1 MTRVIRRG
9 VEAGDAAA
17 MEVTPAAPDDPFL
30 AFRRD
35 HARVLGSLDALEA
48 SALVGGGPLDERP
61 LRELV
66 ALLERQFATHMAAE
80 DAVLYPA
87 LRTAFPEVG
96 GTIDPLLADHAE
108 LRATL
113 AALGELLALSPG
125 RARDEQLVVLAR
137 DFTDLLRLHIR
148 KEESLVLD
156 VASRVLSHAEIA
168 AMADGLVAFRREP
181 DDPRA
186 PRGR

>member
-1 MTRVIRRG
+1 
-9 VEAGDAAA
+9 
-17 MEVTPAAPDDPFL
+17 MESTPVQRDDPFL

-35 HARVLGSLDALEA
+35 HARVLGVLATLETNV
-48 SALVGGGPLDERP
+48 LGGGGSFDEQP
-61 LRELV
+61 LRDLV

-87 LRTAFPEVG
+87 LRRSFPEVG

-113 AALGELLALSPG
+113 AALGELLAHSPG
-125 RARDEQLVVLAR
+125 DARDEQLVVLAR

-156 VASRVLSHAEIA
+156 VASRVLSRAELA
-168 AMADGLVAFRREP
+168 AMADGLDAFRR
-181 DDPRA
+181 DTQDPRA

>member
-1 MTRVIRRG
+1 
-9 VEAGDAAA
+9 
-17 MEVTPAAPDDPFL
+17 MESASAAPDDPFL
-30 AFRRD
+30 AFRSD
-35 HARVLGSLDALEA
+35 HARVLGALEA
-48 SALVGGGPLDERP
+48 LEVWALPGGGPLDEQP

-113 AALGELLALSPG
+113 AALGGLLALAQD
-125 RARDEQLVVLAR
+125 RARDEQLMVLSR

-168 AMADGLVAFRREP
+168 AMAEGLAAFRRES
-181 DDPRA
+181 DDLHAPRA
-186 PRGR
+186 QRGR

>member
-1 MTRVIRRG
+1 MTAVRRSPAAG
-9 VEAGDAAA
+9 GDAAG
-17 MEVTPAAPDDPFL
+17 MENLPVHRDDPFL

-35 HARVLGSLDALEA
+35 HARVLDVIASLETAVL
-48 SALVGGGPLDERP
+48 GGGPFDERP

-66 ALLERQFATHMAAE
+66 VLLERQFATHMAAE

-113 AALGELLALSPG
+113 AALAELLSLSPG
-125 RARDEQLVVLAR
+125 RARDEQLLVLAR

-156 VASRVLSHAEIA
+156 VASRVLSRAEIA
-168 AMADGLVAFRREP
+168 AMASGLDAFRRETH
-181 DDPRA
+181 DP
-186 PRGR
+186 PGPQGP

>member
-1 MTRVIRRG
+1 MPHG
-9 VEAGDAAA
+9 
-17 MEVTPAAPDDPFL
+17 PAASDDPFR
-30 AFRRD
+30 AFRLD
-35 HARVLGSLDALEA
+35 HDRVLEALEA
-48 SALVGGGPLDERP
+48 LEAGVLGGAPDPAALRD
-61 LRELV
+61 LV

-87 LRTAFPEVG
+87 LRAALPVAG

-113 AALGELLALSPG
+113 AELRAALARPRD
-125 RARDEQLVVLAR
+125 RARDEQLEVLAR

-156 VASRVLSHAEIA
+156 VASRVLTGAELAAIA
-168 AMADGLVAFRREP
+168 EGLDAFRRETH
-181 DDPRA
+181 DPRA
-186 PRGR
+186 PEGR